1 MGARTGFRECE
12 WAGTR
17 EFAAILAA
25 DTASED
31 CACSPYDLCVACVAR
46 GYRSAVAGFLARMA
60 VTTPADAFAQ
70 LVSDYGEVFA
80 CSPRTAGWHV
90 HTSACVVFRRDAG
103 PRCVHCGEMTVRADL
118 GPCHMVSGTFYCPG
132 RKTCA
137 TVRGDA
143 MHTGNCTSTA
153 APLECATCALG
164 QGSERKGRLRVTVAG
179 FLCLTGQRT
188 GVPWF

>member
-1 MGARTGFRECE
+1 MNEHDLRGDVVTARTGFRECE

-25 DTASED
+25 DTASEQ
-31 CACSPYDLCVACVAR
+31 CACSPYQLCVVCVAR

-60 VTTPADAFAQ
+60 VTVPADVFAQ

-90 HTSACVVFRRDAG
+90 HSSACVVFRRDAG

-137 TVRGDA
+137 T
-143 MHTGNCTSTA
+143 
-153 APLECATCALG
+153 LAL
-164 QGSERKGRLRVTVAG
+164 S
-179 FLCLTGQRT
+179 RT
-188 GVPWF
+188 